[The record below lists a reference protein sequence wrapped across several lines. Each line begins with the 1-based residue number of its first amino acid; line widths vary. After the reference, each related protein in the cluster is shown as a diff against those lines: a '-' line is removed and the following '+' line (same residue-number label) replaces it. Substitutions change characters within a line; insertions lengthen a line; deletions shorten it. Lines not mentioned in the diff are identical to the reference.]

1 MLIYMYKSLCLF
13 LLLFFGIKLNAQ
25 YVRIPDPYFGQLLLA
40 DYQFCTKQING
51 NIWLDTTCID
61 VITTPQMAFRAPMIQ
76 SLEGA
81 QYFKN
86 ATYFEAGG
94 IVDYIP
100 KLSNSVKFMNI
111 NQAGNLY
118 INNFPDSMY
127 SIDISYCN
135 LRDSTLV
142 SLPYS
147 LKHLRLQHIYNM
159 VSLPLLPM
167 DLESIDCWESAL
179 TSLPQLSDS
188 IQTMYLGTNNLTSI
202 PTLPRKLKSLD
213 VSDNKLNSLPILPIG
228 LESLACGRN
237 KLYSL
242 PDLPLSLSDLSCEY
256 NFLTSI
262 PNSKCNT
269 INNITCNNNPQL
281 QCFEGRL
288 PSTLNDFFIDSTA
301 IQCLP
306 NIVSAV
312 RFDKNPSLLPLCTP
326 QSGCSFYYNINGR
339 VHQDTSITCILD
351 SLNGGNSL
359 SNIKVL
365 LKHNSNIVQ
374 QTYTNLRGE
383 YAFQVD
389 TLGSYNV
396 EVDTSIVPFY
406 VSCPASNINV
416 VLTPFDSVFY
426 ENNFGVKCNGIDA
439 EVACVVGNFRAAKIK
454 RLHIRAGEVVSMN
467 QSFGC
472 AQQVPGSLRTILDGP
487 VQFVGVPFGSLSP
500 SMIHGDTLMYSIT
513 DLSSLSQEAFDIN
526 VLTDTFAQIG
536 DDVCVQAEIYTAS
549 DIHLLNNFKTNC
561 FKVTNSYDPNE
572 KLVYPEAIDK
582 VGEWLTYTVHFQN
595 TGNDTAYDI
604 VIRDTLS
611 NYINPS
617 TFEYLASSHQ
627 TYSHAIGNAVVFT
640 FANINLVDSLTDEP
654 HSKGWVQFR
663 VKTKSLLPLP
673 CSIKN
678 TAAIYFDF
686 NPPIYTNSAYTYY
699 CIPVA
704 YSYNDTICAGVKYF
718 FNGQYLTT
726 SGTYKDTLVSV
737 IGCDSIITLHL
748 IFTNLSVTN
757 LSANTC
763 PNEGILFAGNLIS
776 VAGYYTDTLL
786 SASGCDSIVIM
797 QLSVYDTSFNE
808 LTKTIC
814 SNSKY
819 FFKNQYLTHSGT
831 YSDTLNTFN
840 GCDSLVLLH
849 LTVVPVDTTL
859 NLLNDTLYS
868 SELNAS
874 FQWRQCNDNTIVQ
887 GETARFFVPQQA
899 GIYKTDIAKLGCFT
913 SSECKS
919 YIINSV
925 GDLNIASL
933 YVYPNPVNDILNI
946 EYTGD
951 EIFDILLV
959 DISGKII
966 KQGRLQHSASIDV
979 NIFESGFY
987 QLVLIDNYGHLRSV
1001 HKIAID

>member
-1 MLIYMYKSLCLF
+1 MHKSLCFF

-25 YVRIPDPYFGQLLLA
+25 YVRIPDPYFGQLLMA
-40 DYQFCTKQING
+40 DYQFCTTQING
-51 NIWLDTTCID
+51 DVWLDTTCVD
-61 VITTPQMAFRAPMIQ
+61 VLTTPQMAFRAPMIQ

-94 IVDYIP
+94 IVSYIP
-100 KLSNSVKFMNI
+100 RLSKSVKSMYI
-111 NQAGNLY
+111 NQISNLY
-118 INNFPDSMY
+118 IDGFPDTMDV
-127 SIDISYCN
+127 INIQFGD
-135 LRDSTLV
+135 LRDSSLIALPKSLNSLRLDHV
-142 SLPYS
+142 YNMRSLPALPIDLKS
-147 LKHLRLQHIYNM
+147 L
-159 VSLPLLPM
+159 S
-167 DLESIDCWESAL
+167 CWEGAL
-179 TSLPQLSDS
+179 TSLPSLTDS
-188 IQTMYLGTNNLTSI
+188 LESIDLTTNNLTSI
-202 PTLPRKLKSLD
+202 GVLPKGLKSLS
-213 VSDNKLNSLPILPIG
+213 VAENKLTSLPPLPPN
-228 LESLACGRN
+228 LESLGCRGN
-237 KLYSL
+237 QLSSL
-242 PDLPLSLSDLSCEY
+242 PELPASLIGISCEY
-256 NFLTSI
+256 NRLTSI

-269 INNITCNNNPQL
+269 INNITCNNNPLL

-288 PSTLNDFFIDSTA
+288 PSTLNYFFIDSTA

-312 RFDKNPSLLPLCTP
+312 QYDKNPSLLPLCTP
-326 QSGCSFYYNINGR
+326 ISGCSFYYNINGR
-339 VHQDTSITCILD
+339 VHQDTSITCTLD

-359 SNIKVL
+359 SNVKVL
-365 LKHNSNIVQ
+365 LKHNSYIVQ

-383 YAFQVD
+383 YAFQID

-416 VLTPFDSVFY
+416 VLTQFDSVFY
-426 ENNFGVKCNGIDA
+426 ENNFGVKCSGIDA
-439 EVACVVGNFRAAKIK
+439 EVACIVGNFRAAKIK

-472 AQQVPGSLRTILDGP
+472 AQQVPGSFRTILDGP

-536 DDVCVQAEIYTAS
+536 DEVCVQSEIYTAS
-549 DIHLLNNFKTNC
+549 DIHLLNNYKTNC

-572 KLVYPEAIDK
+572 KLVYPEAINKGD
-582 VGEWLTYTVHFQN
+582 EWLTYTVHFQN

-604 VIRDTLS
+604 VIRDTL
-611 NYINPS
+611 NDYINPS
-617 TFEYLASSHQ
+617 SFEYLASSHQ
-627 TYSHAIGNAVVFT
+627 TYAQAIGKIIVFT

-686 NPPIYTNSAYTYY
+686 NPPIYTNSVFTYY
-699 CIPVA
+699 CNPVA
-704 YSYNDTICAGVKYF
+704 YSFSDTICAGATF
-718 FNGQYLTT
+718 LFNGQYLNT

-737 IGCDSIITLHL
+737 TGCDSIITLHL
-748 IFTNLSVTN
+748 FITNVLTTS
-757 LSANTC
+757 LSAYTC
-763 PNEGILFAGNLIS
+763 PNEGVLFAGNIIS
-776 VAGYYTDTLL
+776 LAGNYTDTLL
-786 SASGCDSIVIM
+786 SASGCDSIVTLH
-797 QLSVYDTSFNE
+797 LSVYDTSFKE
-808 LTKTIC
+808 VDKTIC
-814 SNSKY
+814 SNSNY
-819 FFKNQYLTHSGT
+819 FFKNLYLTHSGT
-831 YSDTLNTFN
+831 YIDTLNTFN
-840 GCDSLVLLH
+840 GCDSLLVLH

-859 NLLNDTLYS
+859 SEANDTLFS
-868 SELNAS
+868 NELNAS
-874 FQWRQCNDNTIVQ
+874 FQWRRCNDNTIVQ
-887 GETARFFVPQQA
+887 GEMARFFVPQQA

-925 GDLNIASL
+925 GDLNMASL

-946 EYTGD
+946 EYAGD
-951 EIFDILLV
+951 EVFGILLV
-959 DISGKII
+959 DIGGKII
-966 KQGRLQHSASIDV
+966 KQWRLQHSVSIDV
-979 NIFESGFY
+979 SIFESGFY
-987 QLVLIDNYGHLRSV
+987 QLVLIDNYGHWRSV